1 MVDERMLFFTKE
13 SQLIRAEVMIELE
26 KITTSKILMKFF
38 YTLAMIINV

>member
-1 MVDERMLFFTKE
+1 MVDERMLLFTKE

-26 KITTSKILMKFF
+26 KITISKILMKF